1 MSEHEPTS
9 NPMDDPEYR
18 SLINARKS
26 KSRRLKKVRDKAV
39 AAILKMRNEGE
50 GPK

>member
-1 MSEHEPTS
+1 MNTEYEPAS
-9 NPMDDPEYR
+9 NPMDDPDYR

-26 KSRRLKKVRDKAV
+26 KSRRLKKVRDRAV

-50 GPK
+50 